1 LPEKFL
7 ITGLAKPKAQMTE
20 REYLVALSS
29 YLYFGPAR
37 IKLLIDYFGSAKSAY
52 KAEQKSL
59 ISIGL
64 KVERVA
70 DFIRYRNEFEL
81 KSYIDRLKK
90 LKINFLTIKDADYPH
105 NLVDLDSAPPVLYIK
120 GNLEPSDSNSV
131 AIVGT
136 RKMTFYGK
144 EVTEKFTKELSNLG
158 ITIVSGLALGVDACA
173 HKACLD
179 EGGRTIAV
187 LASGLDIITPGSN
200 TALAKR
206 IVEGRGALVSEYPLG
221 HPPLR
226 TNFASR
232 NRIISGLSRAVLVI
246 EGAQQSGTLL
256 TASAAAEQGRPVFA
270 VPGQITSPMSA
281 APLFLI
287 ESGAKMATNVM
298 DILEELNM
306 EFSVNHEMMENI
318 MPQTKEE
325 RSLSTIITNE
335 PVHLDEIVRI
345 SGLNVSDIS
354 ARLTIMELKGLV
366 KNLGGGIYKRA

>member
-1 LPEKFL
+1 
-7 ITGLAKPKAQMTE
+7 MS
-20 REYLVALSS
+20 LSS
-29 YLYFGPAR
+29 
-37 IKLLIDYFGSAKSAY
+37 
-52 KAEQKSL
+52 KATL
-59 ISIGL
+59 
-64 KVERVA
+64 
-70 DFIRYRNEFEL
+70 
-81 KSYIDRLKK
+81 

>member
-1 LPEKFL
+1 
-7 ITGLAKPKAQMTE
+7 MTE

-179 EGGRTIAV
+179 EEGRTIAV
-187 LASGLDIITPGSN
+187 LASGLDIITPGGN

-246 EGAQQSGTLL
+246 EGARASGTLL
-256 TASAAAEQGRPVFA
+256 TASSAAEQGRPVFA

-287 ESGAKMATNVM
+287 ANGAKMATSVK

-306 EFSVNHEMMENI
+306 ELSVNHEKMENI
-318 MPQTKEE
+318 MPRTKEE
-325 RSLSTIITNE
+325 QSLSKIITNE

-345 SGLNVSDIS
+345 SGLNVADIS

-366 KNLGGGIYKRA
+366 RNLGGGIYKKV

>member
-1 LPEKFL
+1 
-7 ITGLAKPKAQMTE
+7 MTE

-52 KAEQKSL
+52 KASEKSL

-64 KVERVA
+64 KDDRVA
-70 DFIRYRNEFEL
+70 DFIKYRNEFEL
-81 KSYIDRLKK
+81 KSYFDRLKK
-90 LKINFLTIKDADYPH
+90 LKINFLTIKDADYPQ

-120 GNLEPSDSNSV
+120 GSLKPSDSNSV
-131 AIVGT
+131 AVVGT

-144 EVTEKFTKELSNLG
+144 EVTEKFVSELASLG

-179 EGGRTIAV
+179 EEGRTIAV
-187 LASGLDIITPGSN
+187 LASGLDIITPGGN

-246 EGAQQSGTLL
+246 EGARASGTLL
-256 TASAAAEQGRPVFA
+256 TASSAAEQGRPVFA

-287 ESGAKMATNVM
+287 ANGAKMATSVK

-306 EFSVNHEMMENI
+306 ELSVNHEKMENI
-318 MPQTKEE
+318 MPRTKEE
-325 RSLSTIITNE
+325 QSLSKIITNE

-345 SGLNVSDIS
+345 SGLNVADIS

-366 KNLGGGIYKRA
+366 RNLGGGIYKKV

>member
-1 LPEKFL
+1 
-7 ITGLAKPKAQMTE
+7 MTE